1 MQFIL
6 CCMLLNFKDMKI
18 HCIGKKLIIT
28 TAKTIKEYDM
38 YLDDL
43 VHPNL
48 ITHPLVMQGFC
59 DADNKIIQSNSG
71 TTSPIATSRKIILVI
86 G

>member
-6 CCMLLNFKDMKI
+6 CCMPLNFRDMKI
-18 HCIGKKLIIT
+18 HWIGRKLIIT
-28 TAKTIKEYDM
+28 TAKTIRKNDM
-38 YLDDL
+38 YLDSL

-48 ITHPLVMQGFC
+48 ITYPLVMEGFC
-59 DADNKIIQSNSG
+59 DADKNIIQSNSG
-71 TTSPIATSRKIILVI
+71 TTSPVTTSRKIILTL

>member
-1 MQFIL
+1 
-6 CCMLLNFKDMKI
+6 MKI
-18 HCIGKKLIIT
+18 HWIGRKLIIT

-48 ITHPLVMQGFC
+48 ITYPLVKQGFF
-59 DADNKIIQSNSG
+59 DTDKKIIQSNSG
-71 TTSPIATSRKIILVI
+71 TTSPVATSRKIILVI

>member
-1 MQFIL
+1 
-6 CCMLLNFKDMKI
+6 MKI
-18 HCIGKKLIIT
+18 HWIGRKLIVT

-38 YLDDL
+38 YLDNL

-48 ITHPLVMQGFC
+48 ITYPLVMQGFC
-59 DADNKIIQSNSG
+59 DADKNIIQSNSG
-71 TTSPIATSRKIILVI
+71 TTSPVATSRKIILVI